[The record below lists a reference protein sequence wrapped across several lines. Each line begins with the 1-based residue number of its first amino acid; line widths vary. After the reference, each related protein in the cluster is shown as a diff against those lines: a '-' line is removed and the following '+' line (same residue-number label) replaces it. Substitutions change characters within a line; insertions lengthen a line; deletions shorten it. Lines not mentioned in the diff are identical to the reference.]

1 MVASVT
7 SKLSSISSS
16 RFAVAFVAA
25 TAALIADSTV
35 ENAVVAPSTVAFAVG
50 GCWLEL
56 GAVLGADLSGSILLP
71 PPPARDLA
79 RRLRSGPRHTNTP
92 TVRRT
97 RAAIRAEIRP
107 MRKSSF
113 FGATGGLSG
122 GGGGATASGTET
134 WVSTVTAD
142 FATTFTPTPR
152 ELEISLAS
160 EATSAL
166 ALATTAAA
174 VALPLTGPSF
184 GMVSVMESSTLPAE
198 MRTLVT
204 QIGRLQLSVV
214 LSVSVIAI
222 IRVGL

>member
-16 RFAVAFVAA
+16 RFAVAIVAA

-92 TVRRT
+92 TGRRT

-142 FATTFTPTPR
+142 VPTTFMPR
-152 ELEISLAS
+152 KLEISPAL

-166 ALATTAAA
+166 AALSAGTGAATAVTRAAA
-174 VALPLTGPSF
+174 GLVAANIRSMSRRRALQ
-184 GMVSVMESSTLPAE
+184 ESCN
-198 MRTLVT
+198 
-204 QIGRLQLSVV
+204 
-214 LSVSVIAI
+214 
-222 IRVGL
+222 